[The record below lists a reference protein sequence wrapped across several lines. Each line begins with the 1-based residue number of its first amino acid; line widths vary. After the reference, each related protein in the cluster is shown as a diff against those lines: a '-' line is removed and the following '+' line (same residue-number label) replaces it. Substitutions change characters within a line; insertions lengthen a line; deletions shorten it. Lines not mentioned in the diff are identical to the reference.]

1 MKIFGH
7 NLSYSVSANLS
18 NYDARITRYDNPE
31 KVFAK
36 SYYPGMKLGEI
47 WGYHVDGLFASDEE
61 AAQYSSQVDLGV
73 VAKNL
78 PQGTWRAGDLK
89 FADLDGDGKISVG
102 EDSAL
107 NPGDMKSSETNF
119 LPSSMDSLAP

>member
-1 MKIFGH
+1 MVPLLPQMNTADLRTKGYELSATWHDNLKIFGH

-61 AAQYSSQVDLGV
+61 AAQYSSQ
-73 VAKNL
+73 
-78 PQGTWRAGDLK
+78 GDLELLPRIFLK
-89 FADLDGDGKISVG
+89 EHGGQVI
-102 EDSAL
+102 L
-107 NPGDMKSSETNF
+107 NLLILMGMVRY
-119 LPSSMDSLAP
+119 L